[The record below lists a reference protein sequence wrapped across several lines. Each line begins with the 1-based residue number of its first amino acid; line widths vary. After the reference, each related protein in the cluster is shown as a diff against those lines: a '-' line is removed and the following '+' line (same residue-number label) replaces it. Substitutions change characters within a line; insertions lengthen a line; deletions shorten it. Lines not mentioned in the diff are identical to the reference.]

1 MKVVSD
7 QQTREARAKQ
17 EKEKELSKVK
27 INKDDVDLIVS
38 EAGRQLGVLHP
49 VNHYGYQGEKWP

>member
-1 MKVVSD
+1 MKAVSD

-38 EAGRQLGVLHP
+38 KNLG
-49 VNHYGYQGEKWP
+49 

>member
-38 EAGRQLGVLHP
+38 EAGRQLGVLRP
-49 VNHYGYQGEKWP
+49 VNHCSYQGEKWP

>member
-1 MKVVSD
+1 MVSD

-49 VNHYGYQGEKWP
+49 VNHYGYQGEK